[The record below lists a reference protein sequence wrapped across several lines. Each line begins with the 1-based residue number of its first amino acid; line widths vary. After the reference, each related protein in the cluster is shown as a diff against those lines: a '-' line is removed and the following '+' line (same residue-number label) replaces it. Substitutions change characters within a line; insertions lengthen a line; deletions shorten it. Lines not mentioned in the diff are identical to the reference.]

1 MIEQWRSSIK
11 VFDFRVRQLLAV
23 MAAATCAACAG
34 TPTGTPLQSDAVA
47 AAPSVAVGDTWTYR
61 VRDAFTG
68 LERGNQGHRVVDV
81 AGDRIVMVVTRE
93 GGGEESWIYDRGWNW
108 LKHPAHGLQ
117 SFDYNPSYRAFDF
130 PLAPGKTWRAR
141 LTATDPTNGRRF
153 PVWIDGTV
161 LGWEKIKVPAGEF
174 DALRVER
181 RVFFDYLEH
190 TVRGRSEI
198 LEYEWYAPAV
208 KQAVRREA
216 SAMYLSYLYGSGDSH
231 GLLRAGRPSDGG
243 PRFVRDDWLISELAA
258 YSVR

>member
-1 MIEQWRSSIK
+1 
-11 VFDFRVRQLLAV
+11 
-23 MAAATCAACAG
+23 
-34 TPTGTPLQSDAVA
+34 
-47 AAPSVAVGDTWTYR
+47 VAVGDTWTYR

-68 LERGNQGHRVVDV
+68 LERGNEHYRVTE
-81 AGDRIVMVVTRE
+81 AGDRISVAVSR
-93 GGGEESWIYDRGWNW
+93 GGTGGDEVQIFDSAWNW
-108 LKHPAHGLQ
+108 LKHPATHLQ
-117 SFDYNPSYRAFDF
+117 TFDYNPAYPAFAF

-141 LTATDPTNGRRF
+141 LTATDPANGRRF

-161 LGWEKIKVPAGEF
+161 LGWERIKVPAGEF

-181 RVFFDYLEH
+181 RVFFDYLEY

-216 SAMYLSYLYGSGDSH
+216 SAMYLSYLYGGGDSH
-231 GLLRAGRPSDGG
+231 GLLRAGRPGDGG
-243 PRFVRDDWLISELAA
+243 PRFVRDDWLISELTA